1 MEKYSD
7 LDLRFLKHP
16 NTRDVVKRYDIDAV
30 KNAVLN
36 LLRTNQGEKKFK
48 PNYGGDIRSLL
59 FEPLTSA
66 NQEILKRKWNEMLK
80 MWEPR
85 AVINNLQVTAEN
97 NEVYILV
104 EVALKERPDITF
116 VLPLSVERI
125 R

>member
-16 NTRDVVKRYDIDAV
+16 NTRDVVRRYDLDAV

-36 LLRTNQGEKKFK
+36 LLRTNQGEKAFK
-48 PNYGGDIRSLL
+48 PSYGGDIRSLL

-66 NQEILKRKWNEMLK
+66 NQELLKRKWNEMLK

-85 AVINNLQVTAEN
+85 AVINNLQITAEN

-104 EVALKERPDITF
+104 ECALKERP
-116 VLPLSVERI
+116 
-125 R
+125 